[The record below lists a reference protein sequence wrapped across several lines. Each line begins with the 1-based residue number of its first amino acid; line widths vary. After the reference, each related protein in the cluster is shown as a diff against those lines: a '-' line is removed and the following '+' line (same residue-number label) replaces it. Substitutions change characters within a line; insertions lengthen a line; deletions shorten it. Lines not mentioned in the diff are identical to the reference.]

1 MCKRSISCHICQK
14 NVRHIRPH
22 LKNTHK
28 WSKEQLRVWKKDTK
42 YEVVQR
48 RCEES
53 GSNTA
58 LWESG
63 FVSEAQMKE
72 NRKKIVILDEASKA
86 MKSIVSHTENVFTEL
101 HEKMERELILDGDS
115 IGGASNGVRS
125 ALTPSW
131 EYINQMLNLELF
143 RLTSNLTT
151 AHVIV

>member
-1 MCKRSISCHICQK
+1 MCKRSISCHICRK

-63 FVSEAQMKE
+63 FVSEAQMRK

-115 IGGASNGVRS
+115 IG
-125 ALTPSW
+125 
-131 EYINQMLNLELF
+131 
-143 RLTSNLTT
+143 
-151 AHVIV
+151 